1 MMLATETD
9 LFGLDFYKAFQPD
22 TDRIRTWQMAGT
34 AHADQST
41 LDYGIT
47 SGRQWDKT
55 SKVPDFTKLCG
66 SVNDG
71 PQSYIVRAA
80 FAALNTWVVDGTQPP
95 HSPAIKVT
103 DGTAIARDADG
114 NALGGIRMP
123 AVAVPT
129 KTLSGDY
136 EPGKSVIC
144 SLFGSQAPFSAAKL
158 KQLYPTHADYVAKVK
173 ASAAA
178 AEKAGFLL
186 PPDAQEIEQQ
196 AEAAPVPERGDERRG
211 RRARRL
217 DGACALAEAR
227 AAIASRRRAGRRDRR
242 APADGRGRRARAQR
256 ARTAA
261 AIRPRTPRCS
271 RCGPR
276 RAGGR
281 HVAARRRTCSS

>member
-1 MMLATETD
+1 MLATETD
-9 LFGLDFYKAFQPD
+9 LFGLHFYDALQPD
-22 TDRIRTWQMAGT
+22 TDRIRTWQMSGT

-80 FAALNTWVVDGTQPP
+80 FSVLNAWVVDGKTPP
-95 HSPAIKVT
+95 HAPPIKVT
-103 DGTAIARDADG
+103 DGRAITRDADG

-129 KTLSGDY
+129 KSLSGEL

-158 KQLYPTHADYVAKVK
+158 KQLYPTHAAYVAKVK
-173 ASAAA
+173 TAAA
-178 AEKAGFLL
+178 TAERAGFLL
-186 PPDAQEIEQQ
+186 PPDAEEIVNQ
-196 AEAAPVPERGDERRG
+196 AEAAPVPS
-211 RRARRL
+211 
-217 DGACALAEAR
+217 
-227 AAIASRRRAGRRDRR
+227 AS
-242 APADGRGRRARAQR
+242 
-256 ARTAA
+256 
-261 AIRPRTPRCS
+261 
-271 RCGPR
+271 
-276 RAGGR
+276 
-281 HVAARRRTCSS
+281 

>member
-1 MMLATETD
+1 LRPQHLIAAGESRSAWRLVTYVNAIAPLTNIYDGFMIHSRGGGGEALSSGPAGAVPTPAHIRTDLRVPVMMLATETD
-9 LFGLDFYKAFQPD
+9 LFGLHFYEALQPD

-55 SKVPDFTKLCG
+55 SKVPDFAKMCG

-80 FAALNTWVVDGTQPP
+80 FAALNAWVVSGKQPP
-95 HSPAIKVT
+95 HAPPMTVT
-103 DGTAIARDADG
+103 DGSAIARDADG

-144 SLFGSQAPFSAAKL
+144 SLFGSQAPFSATKL
-158 KQLYPTHADYVAKVK
+158 KQMYPTHADYVAKVK
-173 ASAAA
+173 KAAAA

-186 PPDAQEIEQQ
+186 PADSDEIVTE
-196 AEAAPVPERGDERRG
+196 AEAAPVPS
-211 RRARRL
+211 
-217 DGACALAEAR
+217 
-227 AAIASRRRAGRRDRR
+227 AS
-242 APADGRGRRARAQR
+242 
-256 ARTAA
+256 
-261 AIRPRTPRCS
+261 
-271 RCGPR
+271 
-276 RAGGR
+276 
-281 HVAARRRTCSS
+281 